1 MAAFSIVFVVLLSV
15 IIFAIYKQKK
25 AEDEEVY
32 DFQEEQQQIKDQEKP
47 KRQPFSDAQ
56 IEAMRQADEAFDWQT
71 HNAIV
76 NGTYT
81 GPLPDYDGAYWSRIY
96 PHLYHTKI
104 AGINFCRGIKNLAG
118 VYFDAMLIPEPKN
131 KYDPNAIK
139 IVHADDKRKLGYI
152 PADETDSVRAWV
164 NNKFPHPCRAHVDD
178 FEEWD
183 EELERDR
190 TVLRGEINININN
203 QE

>member
-81 GPLPDYDGAYWSRIY
+81 GPLPDYDGAYWSRII
-96 PHLYHTKI
+96 HT
-104 AGINFCRGIKNLAG
+104 
-118 VYFDAMLIPEPKN
+118 
-131 KYDPNAIK
+131 
-139 IVHADDKRKLGYI
+139 YI
-152 PADETDSVRAWV
+152 TQRLQ
-164 NNKFPHPCRAHVDD
+164 
-178 FEEWD
+178 
-183 EELERDR
+183 ELTFAE
-190 TVLRGEINININN
+190 V
-203 QE
+203 